1 MDKNRY
7 ISNKNCSFKT
17 SERCGNMKAQ
27 LILENGKRFS
37 GNLFGSTQK
46 VGGKIVFSTEM
57 VAYQSVLT
65 DSQYDGKMVVMTFP
79 LIGNYGINSEDIGT
93 NKVTPKAMIVR
104 EKCDFPSNFRMEMT
118 LEDFFKQNEI
128 VGLSGVDTRALAKQ
142 LRDKKEMKAVIISG
156 DATDEE
162 VRAFFK
168 EVE

>member
-7 ISNKNCSFKT
+7 IDNRHCSWKT
-17 SERCGNMKAQ
+17 SERCENMKAQ

-37 GNLFGSTQK
+37 GKLFGDTQN
-46 VGGKIVFSTEM
+46 VGGKVVFSTEM

-65 DSQYDGKMVVMTFP
+65 DTKYDGKMVVMTFP

-104 EKCDFPSNFRMEMT
+104 EKCDSPSNFRMEMT
-118 LEDFFKQNEI
+118 VEDFFKQQGI
-128 VGLSGVDTRALAKQ
+128 IGLSGVDTRAIAKQ
-142 LRDKKEMKAVIISG
+142 LRDIKEMKAVIMQG
-156 DATDEE
+156 EPTEEE
-162 VRAFFK
+162 VKAFFK